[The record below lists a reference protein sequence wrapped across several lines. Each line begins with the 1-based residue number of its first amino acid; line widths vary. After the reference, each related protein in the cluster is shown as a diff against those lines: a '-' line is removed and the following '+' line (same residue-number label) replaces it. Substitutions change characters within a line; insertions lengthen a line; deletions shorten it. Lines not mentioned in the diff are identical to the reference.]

1 MAFFL
6 ISKIF
11 KFFPI
16 FRLQKMNFKFILIL
30 SLLMHETL
38 SFNSMFQS
46 PLENRYNLIDV
57 NIKQNKAWLASRE
70 KETIALIKKWRQ
82 EMEEILL
89 KDREEK
95 IFRQHFG
102 P

>member
-1 MAFFL
+1 
-6 ISKIF
+6 
-11 KFFPI
+11 
-16 FRLQKMNFKFILIL
+16 
-30 SLLMHETL
+30 MHEAF

-57 NIKQNKAWLASRE
+57 NVKQNKAWLTSRE

-82 EMEEILL
+82 EMEEKLL

-95 IFRQHFG
+95 IFRQNFASRVQSSLFRDFLTLRY
-102 P
+102 